1 MSTSHEYGISLAPEA
16 PATHPSSTEVKRLE
30 EENEQLKK
38 LFEHKDKPVIR
49 TDNGPQFISHA
60 FEAACK
66 RFQIE
71 HERIP
76 PRTPNM
82 NVHIEAFHHLLK
94 EECLG
99 RIVFNSY
106 EEVYQSVMEYI
117 RFYNERRIHLIL
129 DLSSYEFHKRAKT
142 ETLM

>member
-76 PRTPNM
+76 PRTPNR
-82 NVHIEAFHHLLK
+82 NVHIEAFHRLLK

-99 RIVFNSY
+99 RMVFDSY
-106 EEVYQSVMEYI
+106 EEAYQAMMEYMQ
-117 RFYNERRIHLIL
+117 FYKERRIHSIIL
-129 DLSSYEFHKRAKT
+129 DLPTA
-142 ETLM
+142 